1 MEPTYFKMFCWFCVL
16 MYINCSDM
24 TICKLYQYMYTIQNG
39 TWLLPFTSSL
49 LLN

>member
-24 TICKLYQYMYTIQNG
+24 NICKFKMGNR
-39 TWLLPFTSSL
+39 LLPIPSCL